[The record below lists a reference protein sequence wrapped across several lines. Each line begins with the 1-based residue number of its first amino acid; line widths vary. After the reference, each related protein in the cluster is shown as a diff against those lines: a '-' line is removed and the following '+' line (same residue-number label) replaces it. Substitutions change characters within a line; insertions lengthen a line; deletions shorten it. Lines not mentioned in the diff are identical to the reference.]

1 MSELRELSGRFIV
14 QFNVDFLEDPMARQ
28 DALVGNRQF
37 WVIVADEFQA
47 SIYKRVKKFSE
58 LQLILKLKNDIARE
72 KLENLISDRG
82 GRGFDSHGQGRHTYT
97 KEKADPR
104 AQSYQPFAREI
115 AERLQ
120 TSREHDDDG
129 LVVVAAPRFL
139 GVLRSVLAKAG
150 IQPDL
155 TIDKEVTAKSA
166 TFVRELI
173 DQHQQY

>member
-14 QFNVDFLEDPMARQ
+14 QFNADSREEPMERR
-28 DALVGNRQF
+28 DTLVGNRSF
-37 WVIVADEFQA
+37 WVVVADEFQA
-47 SIYKRVKKFSE
+47 SVYKRAKKFSE
-58 LQLILKLKNDIARE
+58 LQLILELKNDIARE

-115 AERLQ
+115 AGYLR

-139 GVLRSVLAKAG
+139 GILRAVLDKTG
-150 IQPDL
+150 MQPDL

-173 DQHQQY
+173 DQHPRY